1 MATLADDGDENAFMA
16 HDTRFHEI
24 VLTAAGNR
32 RLASIVGGLRDL
44 VRFRGASTVGH
55 SRDLQSIHAEHVA
68 VIAALR
74 ERDAALAAERMRG
87 HLLHTAQL
95 LLAQEGGGP
104 HALAWAPLVGY
115 PEPR

>member
-1 MATLADDGDENAFMA
+1 MA

-74 ERDAALAAERMRG
+74 ERDAALRPSGCAAISCTRRNCCWPRRAAAARARLGAARG
-87 HLLHTAQL
+87 RPWSRLTR
-95 LLAQEGGGP
+95 P
-104 HALAWAPLVGY
+104 D
-115 PEPR
+115 

>member
-32 RLASIVGGLRDL
+32 RLVSVVGGLRDL
-44 VRFRGASTVGH
+44 VRFRGASTVGR
-55 SRDLQSIHAEHVA
+55 SRDLRSIHAEHVA

-74 ERDAALAAERMRG
+74 ERDAALAAERMRE

-95 LLAQEGGGP
+95 LVAQEGGGP
-104 HALAWAPLVGY
+104 HELAWAPLVRV
-115 PEPR
+115 PAAD